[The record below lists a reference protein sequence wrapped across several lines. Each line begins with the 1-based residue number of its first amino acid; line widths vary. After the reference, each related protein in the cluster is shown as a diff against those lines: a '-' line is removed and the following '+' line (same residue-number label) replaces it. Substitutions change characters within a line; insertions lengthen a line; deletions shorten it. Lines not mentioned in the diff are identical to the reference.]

1 MLYENLVSL
10 LFQFHLVPRYLEAE
24 ALNLQRR
31 LLEEEE
37 EEERQEAERALEK
50 AAARQRKKEQQ
61 KAAKLRQKEGALAG
75 SARQQDGPTS
85 PPPKLP
91 EVREEDR
98 QPAATVLPGT
108 GGVERAEE
116 AKMMVAKQEEETPQK
131 AEKLAVAE
139 SNAEKDLSPSRPV
152 LLPEEEEEEE
162 VPPGLFPHLAP
173 PEERLLQD
181 HVPVPPSPLLTDPLP
196 TNELTGEA
204 PASVPATWFDK
215 IILGKHT
222 DPVLDSLWSPLAPS
236 VINSRQGPAGG
247 LIDSV
252 LESPP
257 GFPSPWSPFASY

>member
-61 KAAKLRQKEGALAG
+61 KAAKLRQKEEALAG
-75 SARQQDGPTS
+75 SARQQNGSTS

-98 QPAATVLPGT
+98 QPAATVLPETRGAGST
-108 GGVERAEE
+108 EE
-116 AKMMVAKQEEETPQK
+116 ATMMVAKQEDETRQK
-131 AEKLAVAE
+131 AEKLAVAK
-139 SNAEKDLSPSRPV
+139 SSAEKDLLPSRPV
-152 LLPEEEEEEE
+152 LLPEEEDE

-173 PEERLLQD
+173 PEERLQD
-181 HVPVPPSPLLTDPLP
+181 HAHAPVPPSPLLADHPAP

-215 IILGKHT
+215 IILGKRA

-236 VINSRQGPAGG
+236 VINSRQSPAEG
-247 LIDSV
+247 LIDSI

-257 GFPSPWSPFASY
+257 GFSSPWSPFASY